1 MSAAFYVSRS
11 RTLVGWSAVLAQL
24 VIAVVAIWSDPNLGM
39 LFPAAMFAFIAAYLA
54 AGLLRRSRPLVEVS
68 DETVAWRTLFGF
80 ARAKSIALREVV
92 GVEFKSRH
100 TLRLKTRDGASIKLP
115 VVELEK
121 SDRESVREAIE
132 QRLS

>member
-1 MSAAFYVSRS
+1 
-11 RTLVGWSAVLAQL
+11 
-24 VIAVVAIWSDPNLGM
+24 M
-39 LFPAAMFAFIAAYLA
+39 LFPAAIFVLIAAYLS

-68 DETVAWRTLFGF
+68 DETVAWQALFGF
-80 ARAKSIALREVV
+80 ARPKSIALREVV

-100 TLRLKTRDGASIKLP
+100 TLRLTTRDGASIKLP
-115 VVELEK
+115 VVELRK